1 MCRDAIAGPKQYF
14 GLKPKAWRCALS
26 DFPPHRRLRTA
37 IVAHHGWPRVLLN
50 RDALDILRSRT
61 IQPMK
66 MSGVNP
72 VPGRRIAREAD
83 GSNHRGSQSKE
94 PYPRTSGID
103 VGHGF
108 NLQKKSSLN

>member
-1 MCRDAIAGPKQYF
+1 
-14 GLKPKAWRCALS
+14 
-26 DFPPHRRLRTA
+26 
-37 IVAHHGWPRVLLN
+37 
-50 RDALDILRSRT
+50 
-61 IQPMK
+61 MK